1 MGVFAILST
10 HIILVVG
17 VCVRVCLCKVR
28 TFVLTTPLASVSL
41 QRHWVVP
48 FVAPAPTSFT
58 HSFCLSVSYL
68 IELAQK
74 QSKDRYL
81 RLRAKGYW
89 CLVEVSALSLCLCV
103 SLYQDPFKRIYEQ
116 QIKGNHNDVS
126 LFCWDSM
133 VVDTPPS
140 LYAWTHL
147 AAFKQVSWLISD
159 TYPECQRE
167 LEQNLGALQN

>member
-10 HIILVVG
+10 HIILVLG
-17 VCVRVCLCKVR
+17 VCVRVCLCKVG

-48 FVAPAPTSFT
+48 FVAPAPTPFT

-89 CLVEVSALSLCLCV
+89 CLGEVSPLSLCL
-103 SLYQDPFKRIYEQ
+103 SLPGSFQENIWAADQREPQWRLPILLGQHGRWYTPFS
-116 QIKGNHNDVS
+116 V
-126 LFCWDSM
+126 C
-133 VVDTPPS
+133 VDT
-140 LYAWTHL
+140 
-147 AAFKQVSWLISD
+147 
-159 TYPECQRE
+159 
-167 LEQNLGALQN
+167 LGRF